1 MFSARVIAIAFLFAA
16 GAASAQPMA
25 IAQAPTPTIA
35 PPALPPALPPVV
47 VSGDIVDTLKASGQF
62 TILLKATDATNLTG
76 FLRAQK
82 NMTFFAPADTAFRAL
97 PPADL
102 ARLMTVPARAELQK
116 LLIYHMVNARVPTV
130 EFKGAVRSAPTM
142 AGSPV
147 ELNGGDKFLVNEA
160 DITQADII
168 TPNGVIH
175 VIDKVLTPGWTPPAA
190 QVAVAAS
197 AVTK

>member
-1 MFSARVIAIAFLFAA
+1 MFSARVIATALLFVA
-16 GAASAQPMA
+16 GAASAQPTA
-25 IAQAPTPTIA
+25 VAPAPTPAIA
-35 PPALPPALPPVV
+35 SPAVPPVV

-102 ARLMTVPARAELQK
+102 ARLMTIPARAELQK
-116 LLIYHMVNARVPTV
+116 LLIYHMVNARVPTA

-142 AGSPV
+142 AGLPV
-147 ELNGGDKFLVNEA
+147 ELNGGDKFLVNDA